1 MAALVIFAGMALVT
15 YLTRFTMI
23 AVLGHSAPRPLLRR
37 WLQYVPPAVLAA
49 LIVPATLAPG
59 GHLEVG
65 LSAWSVLV
73 GAVAAWRTRSVL
85 WTIVAGMVTLW
96 LLRALGS

>member
-1 MAALVIFAGMALVT
+1 MLLIFAGMALVT

-23 AVLGHSAPRPLLRR
+23 AVLGHSTPPPLLRR
-37 WLQYVPPAVLAA
+37 WLQYVPPAMLAA

-59 GHLEVG
+59 SQVEVG

-73 GAVAAWRTRSVL
+73 GTIVAWRTRTVL
-85 WTIVAGMVTLW
+85 WTIVGGMVTFW
-96 LLRALGS
+96 LLRALGL